1 VLVLVVLD
9 FVELFVVVV
18 TFVEL
23 FDVEVVRVL
32 VLVDVGLDLDVLV
45 LEEWRLLLLLLEG
58 KPAGP
63 LMFDNP
69 EVCNVVG
76 SNG

>member
-1 VLVLVVLD
+1 MLVVLD

-18 TFVEL
+18 AFVEL

-32 VLVDVGLDLDVLV
+32 LLLDVELDLAVLVV
-45 LEEWRLLLLLLEG
+45 EEWTLLLLLEG